1 MVKTFDL
8 YHLDEE
14 KEPWE
19 RYSASIGMADYY
31 FYDESVVDAIKRA
44 DRSMY
49 EAKNRFKE
57 KYGSYR

>member
-1 MVKTFDL
+1 
-8 YHLDEE
+8 
-14 KEPWE
+14 
-19 RYSASIGMADYY
+19 MADYY